1 MKDQPNDIAIAT
13 ARARRDL
20 YGLLVVASFLGF
32 YSGMGWGQRM
42 GRGFPTSLAILGIG
56 LVIAAIGLPGL
67 ARRVESAEARTLE
80 RARAAER
87 EGNREEAERLLEEI
101 DAASRF
107 AWVKQAVLVERAFLA
122 VRAGALEVAEF
133 HLGVAIAAP
142 LGLLGRG
149 RSRRTLQEARSL
161 RALVRAARGYE
172 AGAREDIAE
181 VRGVRRAK
189 KSALRRAALAE
200 AIDLNRRGDRAGL
213 KELLDRERHRIDKLT
228 RPWERALAAALQQI
242 AHEAEGASVYRQRAP
257 GLPASSAAPAVGAD
271 PELDAWVAEIL
282 KDRAPVDPARGEAAR
297 ARAKSQKLRLPER
310 RVRVAVEADRAE
322 ADRAEADRAE
332 ADRAEADRAEVEE
345 RAELEAKEALE
356 EELRARGLDPGRA
369 RRDAAD

>member
-1 MKDQPNDIAIAT
+1 
-13 ARARRDL
+13 
-20 YGLLVVASFLGF
+20 
-32 YSGMGWGQRM
+32 
-42 GRGFPTSLAILGIG
+42 
-56 LVIAAIGLPGL
+56 
-67 ARRVESAEARTLE
+67 
-80 RARAAER
+80 
-87 EGNREEAERLLEEI
+87 
-101 DAASRF
+101 
-107 AWVKQAVLVERAFLA
+107 
-122 VRAGALEVAEF
+122 
-133 HLGVAIAAP
+133 
-142 LGLLGRG
+142 
-149 RSRRTLQEARSL
+149 
-161 RALVRAARGYE
+161 VRAARGYE

-282 KDRAPVDPARGEAAR
+282 KDRAPVDPAREEAAR

-310 RVRVAVEADRAE
+310 RVRVAVEADPGQ
-322 ADRAEADRAE
+322 ADPGQ